1 MQPLTIQCIFISLQ
15 KWIEE
20 HKQDYRGNRTGDLTD
35 AYLAKIAENA
45 PSFTEK
51 GLGAMLREMFVIGA
65 ESESVM
71 MRWSL
76 RLFSVFKEVQDKV
89 QAEIDSLKGTKK
101 NPFFSHQNRNFFF
114 FFFLGSDE
122 DVNWE
127 DRHNLH
133 YTRATIAEIQ
143 RFADIAPTAVG
154 HKVMYDVDFHGFH
167 LPKVR

>member
-1 MQPLTIQCIFISLQ
+1 MSLYLISHFRKNCPSLISRNFSFSLQ

-101 NPFFSHQNRNFFF
+101 KSFFF
-114 FFFLGSDE
+114 RNSIFLTFSTFF
-122 DVNWE
+122 
-127 DRHNLH
+127 
-133 YTRATIAEIQ
+133 
-143 RFADIAPTAVG
+143 
-154 HKVMYDVDFHGFH
+154 
-167 LPKVR
+167 

>member
-1 MQPLTIQCIFISLQ
+1 MIFISLQ

-101 NPFFSHQNRNFFF
+101 SISFFF
-114 FFFLGSDE
+114 FFEIVFLLLFQPFFKD
-122 DVNWE
+122 
-127 DRHNLH
+127 LM
-133 YTRATIAEIQ
+133 
-143 RFADIAPTAVG
+143 
-154 HKVMYDVDFHGFH
+154 KM
-167 LPKVR
+167 

>member
-1 MQPLTIQCIFISLQ
+1 MSLYLISHFRKNCPSLISRNFSFSLQ

-101 NPFFSHQNRNFFF
+101 KSIFFPSK
-114 FFFLGSDE
+114 S
-122 DVNWE
+122 
-127 DRHNLH
+127 
-133 YTRATIAEIQ
+133 
-143 RFADIAPTAVG
+143 
-154 HKVMYDVDFHGFH
+154 
-167 LPKVR
+167 